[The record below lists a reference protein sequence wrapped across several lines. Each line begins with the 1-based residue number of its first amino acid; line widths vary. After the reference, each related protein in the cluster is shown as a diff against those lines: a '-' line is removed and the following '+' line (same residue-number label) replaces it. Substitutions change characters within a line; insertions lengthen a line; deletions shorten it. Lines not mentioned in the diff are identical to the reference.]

1 MSEKKQRREKSGGDD
16 GGGPSAP
23 FWMVTYSDMVTLL
36 LTFFVMLLAMANF
49 EEVGRVDAVFES
61 IRLALGVN
69 GKDESLQ
76 AIDDPHQPHFP
87 EDVQPE
93 DKLEPIMS
101 KLQDALS
108 EQISSSMIEMTRK
121 KTEIRVLLDDQVL
134 FKPGSAELHPAT
146 YLFLSDVGS
155 ALADQPVTVKVE
167 GHTDETGD
175 PGSNWNLS
183 ADRAVAVVVA
193 LQRRGGMNGSQLEA
207 RGMGEFHPAN
217 LVGSDKNWDRRVELI
232 IKADSGLAHEAIYEV
247 ERVTNGGRDGG

>member
-1 MSEKKQRREKSGGDD
+1 MSDKKQRREKSGGDE

-61 IRLALGVN
+61 IRLALGVDGKQPDVN
-69 GKDESLQ
+69 GIE
-76 AIDDPHQPHFP
+76 IDQPKFDQDIQ
-87 EDVQPE
+87 EE
-93 DKLEPIMS
+93 NKLEPIMS

-108 EQISSSMIEMTRK
+108 HQISDSMIEMTQK

-134 FKPGSAELHPAT
+134 FKPGSAEVHPAM
-146 YLFLSDVGS
+146 YLFLSDIGS

-175 PGSNWNLS
+175 PGSNWELS

-193 LQRRGGMNGSQLEA
+193 LQKRGGMDGSQLEA

-217 LVGSDKNWDRRVELI
+217 LVDTDRDWDRRVELI
-232 IKADSGLAHEAIYEV
+232 IKADTGLAQTAIYEV